1 MYSQHI
7 GWLHATP
14 EGAKESRLAKLP
26 EESPLREPP
35 DCDNRLTNAFHGIGM
50 CEYTMG
56 GQSPI
61 SWTEINAYSI
71 ASQNNYDAWEKEAIR
86 KMSENYCSWIH
97 KGKNNN
103 IQSPYNPFIESQ
115 DALDKQR
122 DIVSNQWKSMK
133 AARKAQRKEQ
143 ECAKDKASQGIA
155 NGKAGNK
162 TKFKGLN
169 TTS

>member
-1 MYSQHI
+1 
-7 GWLHATP
+7 
-14 EGAKESRLAKLP
+14 
-26 EESPLREPP
+26 
-35 DCDNRLTNAFHGIGM
+35 M

-56 GQSPI
+56 GQSPV

-71 ASQNNYDAWEKEAIR
+71 ASQNIYDAWEKEAIR

-97 KGKNNN
+97 KGKDVNSK
-103 IQSPYNPFIESQ
+103 SPYNPFIESQ
-115 DALDKQR
+115 EALDTQR
-122 DIVSNQWKSMK
+122 NIVNNDWKAIK
-133 AARKAQRKEQ
+133 AARKARKK
-143 ECAKDKASQGIA
+143 AKEVSTDKSSEGIA